1 MERLLDGLTFLAALG
16 SGLMAG
22 LFFAFSAFIMTAFG
36 RLTAAGGIAAMT
48 AINVAI
54 LNPLFFAVFFG
65 TAAVSVVLAIAAL
78 TGWFAPGAVW
88 LLAGCLLY
96 LVGNIVVTMIFN
108 VPLNNALAAAD
119 PVSAAGA
126 SVWARYLSVWTAW
139 NHVRTVA
146 CLAATASFI
155 MALR

>member
-1 MERLLDGLTFLAALG
+1 
-16 SGLMAG
+16 
-22 LFFAFSAFIMTAFG
+22 
-36 RLTAAGGIAAMT
+36 
-48 AINVAI
+48 
-54 LNPLFFAVFFG
+54 VFFG

-78 TGWFAPGAVW
+78 TGWFAPGAMW
-88 LLAGCLLY
+88 LLVGCLLY